1 MKINLA
7 EIDPVEEGIP
17 TGRYLAELIYVK
29 EEYYK
34 YFEGSKVVWHWRI
47 VEGREEGKEILSNS
61 TIDQENS
68 YRIYKH
74 LQALGVR
81 GKVRSLD
88 LMTLLGRKVVL
99 EIASKRIADKKGK
112 ERDVPYVKR
121 VFPTNSFSRVKMGK
135 R

>member
-1 MKINLA
+1 MKMNLA

-34 YFEGSKVVWHWRI
+34 YFEGSKVVWHWSI
-47 VEGREEGKEILSNS
+47 VKGREEGKEILSNS
-61 TIDQENS
+61 STDQEHS

-81 GKVRSLD
+81 GNVRNLD
-88 LMTLLGRKVVL
+88 LMTLLGRKAVL
-99 EIASKRIADKKGK
+99 EIESKKIADVKGE

-121 VFPTNSFSRVKMGK
+121 VFPPDSMSSAKTGK
-135 R
+135 S